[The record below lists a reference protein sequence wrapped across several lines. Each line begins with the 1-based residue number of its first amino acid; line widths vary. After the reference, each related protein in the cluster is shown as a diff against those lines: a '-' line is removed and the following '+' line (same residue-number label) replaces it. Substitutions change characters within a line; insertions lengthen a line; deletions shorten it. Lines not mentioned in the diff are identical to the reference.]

1 MTDRRLNPRP
11 EPWWLLIDPLFVV
24 SVAGIGAMGTVL
36 VYSSTRGSGFDLIEP
51 DRTYLDRQIIFL
63 AAGAVLGTAAAL
75 VKPRLIRRL
84 APLAYGL
91 MAASMLAVLAI
102 GAEVHGAR
110 SWFSVGGYQL
120 QPSELGKVVMIVT
133 LALIFSRGRGSAS
146 PLRLGLA
153 LLSMA
158 PPVVMIMLQPD
169 PGTALVYGAVFVAV
183 VVVSGVKMRWIALM
197 ALVALAGG
205 LWVLQSDMLAGY
217 QQARLTA
224 FLLDPEQ
231 IEDEVIQR
239 EMKDFAYNARQAQ
252 IAIGNGGLT
261 GQGLFE
267 GTQTRSNLVPAQQTD
282 FIFTVAGEEMGLRGA
297 GLLLGLYS
305 LLMYRI
311 WRTAR
316 NASSVF
322 GRLVCTGVLAM
333 FLFQLFQSV
342 GMTMGMMPVT
352 GIPLPLVSYGGSS
365 MFTSLIALG
374 LAAGVHRRRYD
385 VDEMRR

>member
-11 EPWWLLIDPLFVV
+11 EPWWLLIDPVFVI
-24 SVAGIGAMGTVL
+24 SIAGIGAMGAVL
-36 VYSSTRGSGFDLIEP
+36 VYSSTRGSGFDLVEP
-51 DRTYLDRQIIFL
+51 DRTYLDRQVLFL
-63 AAGAVLGTAAAL
+63 AAGAVLGVVASL

-84 APLAYGL
+84 IPLAYGL
-91 MAASMLAVLAI
+91 MAASMLTVLAI
-102 GAEVHGAR
+102 GTEVHGAR
-110 SWFSVGGYQL
+110 SWFSVGGYQF

-133 LALIFSRGRGSAS
+133 LALVFSSGRGGAG

-153 LLSMA
+153 LLSLA

-183 VVVSGVKMRWIALM
+183 VVVSGVKMRWIALL
-197 ALVALAGG
+197 ALIALAGSA
-205 LWVLQSDMLAGY
+205 WVLQSDLLAGY
-217 QQARLTA
+217 QQARLTV
-224 FLLDPEQ
+224 FLLDPDQVGAEAAA
-231 IEDEVIQR
+231 
-239 EMKDFAYNARQAQ
+239 FAYNAEQAQ

-267 GTQTRSNLVPAQQTD
+267 GTQTRSNMVPAQQTD
-282 FIFTVAGEEMGLRGA
+282 FIFTVAGEELGLRGA
-297 GLLLGLYS
+297 GVLLGLYS
-305 LLMYRI
+305 LLIYRI

-322 GRLVCTGVLAM
+322 GRLLCTGVLAM

-365 MFTSLIALG
+365 MFASLIALG
-374 LAAGVHRRRYD
+374 LTAGVHRRRYD

>member
-11 EPWWLLIDPLFVV
+11 EPWWLLIDPLLVV
-24 SVAGIGAMGTVL
+24 AVAGIGAMGTVL
-36 VYSSTRGSGFDLIEP
+36 VYSSTRGSGFDLVEP
-51 DRTYLDRQIIFL
+51 DRTYLDRQVLFL
-63 AAGAVLGTAAAL
+63 AAGAVLGVAAAL

-91 MAASMLAVLAI
+91 MAVSMLAVLAI

-110 SWFSVGGYQL
+110 SWFSVGGYQF

-133 LALIFSRGRGSAS
+133 LALVFSRGPGGAG

-158 PPVVMIMLQPD
+158 PPVVLIMLQPD

-183 VVVSGVKMRWIALM
+183 VVVSGVKMRWIALLALI
-197 ALVALAGG
+197 ALVGG
-205 LWVLQSDMLAGY
+205 VWVLRSDLLAGY
-217 QQARLTA
+217 QQARLTV
-224 FLLDPEQ
+224 FLFDIDQVGAEAAG
-231 IEDEVIQR
+231 
-239 EMKDFAYNARQAQ
+239 FAYNAEQAQ

-267 GTQTRSNLVPAQQTD
+267 GTQTRSNMVPAQQTD

>member
-11 EPWWLLIDPLFVV
+11 EPWWLLIDPLLVV
-24 SVAGIGAMGTVL
+24 AVAGIGAMGTVL
-36 VYSSTRGSGFDLIEP
+36 VYSSTRGSGFDLVEP
-51 DRTYLDRQIIFL
+51 DRTYLDRQVIFL
-63 AAGAVLGTAAAL
+63 AAGAVLGVAAAL

-91 MAASMLAVLAI
+91 MAVSMLAVLAI

-110 SWFSVGGYQL
+110 SWFSVGGYQF

-133 LALIFSRGRGSAS
+133 LALVFSRGPGGAS

-158 PPVVMIMLQPD
+158 PPVVLIMLQPD

-183 VVVSGVKMRWIALM
+183 VVVSGVKMRWIALLALI
-197 ALVALAGG
+197 ALVGG
-205 LWVLQSDMLAGY
+205 VWVLRSDLLAGY
-217 QQARLTA
+217 QQARLTV
-224 FLLDPEQ
+224 FLFDLDQVGAEAAG
-231 IEDEVIQR
+231 
-239 EMKDFAYNARQAQ
+239 FAYNAEQAQ

-267 GTQTRSNLVPAQQTD
+267 GTQTRSNMVPAQQTD

>member
-11 EPWWLLIDPLFVV
+11 EPWWLLIDPVFVF
-24 SVAGIGAMGTVL
+24 SAAAIGALGTVL
-36 VYSSTRGSGFDLIEP
+36 VYSSTRGSGFDLVEP
-51 DRTYLDRQIIFL
+51 DRTYLDRQILFL
-63 AAGAVLGTAAAL
+63 AAGAVLGVAASL

-91 MAASMLAVLAI
+91 TAALMLAVLVI
-102 GAEVHGAR
+102 GDEVHGAR
-110 SWFSVGGYQL
+110 SWFSVGGYQF
-120 QPSELGKVVMIVT
+120 QPSEVGKVVVIVT
-133 LALIFSRGRGSAS
+133 LALVFSRGKADPG

-153 LLSMA
+153 LLALA
-158 PPVVMIMLQPD
+158 PPVGMIMLQPD
-169 PGTALVYGAVFVAV
+169 PGTALVYGAIFVAV

-197 ALVALAGG
+197 ALIALVSGV
-205 LWVLQSDMLAGY
+205 WVLRSDLLAGY
-217 QQARLTA
+217 QQARLTV
-224 FLLDPEQ
+224 FLLDPDQVGAEAAG
-231 IEDEVIQR
+231 
-239 EMKDFAYNARQAQ
+239 FAYNAEQAQ

-365 MFTSLIALG
+365 MLTSMIALG

>member
-1 MTDRRLNPRP
+1 M
-11 EPWWLLIDPLFVV
+11 LIDPLFVV
-24 SVAGIGAMGTVL
+24 SVAGIGAMGAVL
-36 VYSSTRGSGFDLIEP
+36 VYSSTRGSGFDLVEP
-51 DRTYLDRQIIFL
+51 DRTYLNRQVLFL
-63 AAGAVLGTAAAL
+63 AAGAVLGVAASL

-91 MAASMLAVLAI
+91 MAASMVAVLVI
-102 GAEVHGAR
+102 GVEVHGAR
-110 SWFSVGGYQL
+110 SWFSVGGYQF

-133 LALIFSRGRGSAS
+133 LSLVFSGGRGAG

-169 PGTALVYGAVFVAV
+169 PGTALVYGAIFVAV
-183 VVVSGVKMRWIALM
+183 VVVSGVKMRWIALLALI
-197 ALVALAGG
+197 ALVGG
-205 LWVLQSDMLAGY
+205 AWVLRSDLLAGY
-217 QQARLTA
+217 QQARLTV
-224 FLLDPEQ
+224 FLLDPDQVGAEAAG
-231 IEDEVIQR
+231 
-239 EMKDFAYNARQAQ
+239 FAYNAEQAQ

-261 GQGLFE
+261 GQGIFE
-267 GTQTRSNLVPAQQTD
+267 GTQTRSNMVPAQQTD

-333 FLFQLFQSV
+333 LLFQLFQSV

-365 MFTSLIALG
+365 MLTSLIALG
-374 LAAGVHRRRYD
+374 LAAGVHRRRHD

>member
-11 EPWWLLIDPLFVV
+11 EPWWLLIDPLLVLT
-24 SVAGIGAMGTVL
+24 VAGIGAMGTVL
-36 VYSSTRGSGFDLIEP
+36 VYSSTRGSGFDLVDP
-51 DRTYLDRQIIFL
+51 DRTYLDRQVIFL
-63 AAGAVLGTAAAL
+63 AAGAVLGVAAAL

-91 MAASMLAVLAI
+91 MAVSMLTVLAI

-110 SWFSVGGYQL
+110 SWFSVGGYQF

-133 LALIFSRGRGSAS
+133 LALVFSRGQGGAS

-158 PPVVMIMLQPD
+158 PPVVLIMLQPD

-183 VVVSGVKMRWIALM
+183 VVVSGVKMRWIALLALI
-197 ALVALAGG
+197 ALVGG
-205 LWVLQSDMLAGY
+205 VWVLRSDLLAGY
-217 QQARLTA
+217 QQARLTV
-224 FLLDPEQ
+224 FLFDLDQVGAEAAG
-231 IEDEVIQR
+231 
-239 EMKDFAYNARQAQ
+239 FAYNAEQAQ

-267 GTQTRSNLVPAQQTD
+267 GTQTRSNMVPAQQTD

-374 LAAGVHRRRYD
+374 LTAGVHRRRYD

>member
-24 SVAGIGAMGTVL
+24 SVAGIGAMGAVL
-36 VYSSTRGSGFDLIEP
+36 VYSATRGSGFDLIEP
-51 DRTYLDRQIIFL
+51 DRTYLDRQVIFL
-63 AAGAVLGTAAAL
+63 AAGAALGVAAAL

-84 APLAYGL
+84 TPLAYGL
-91 MAASMLAVLAI
+91 TAASMVAVLAI

-110 SWFSVGGYQL
+110 SWFSVGGYQF

-133 LALIFSRGRGSAS
+133 LALIFSRGQGGAG

-183 VVVSGVKMRWIALM
+183 VVVSGVKMRWIALL
-197 ALVALAGG
+197 ALIALAGG
-205 LWVLQSDMLAGY
+205 VWVLRSDLLAGY
-217 QQARLTA
+217 QQARLTV
-224 FLLDPEQ
+224 FLLDIDQVGAEAA
-231 IEDEVIQR
+231 R
-239 EMKDFAYNARQAQ
+239 FAYNAEQAQ

-267 GTQTRSNLVPAQQTD
+267 GTQTRSNMVPAQQTD

-374 LAAGVHRRRYD
+374 LTAGVHRRRYD

>member
-11 EPWWLLIDPLFVV
+11 EPWWLLIDPVFVI
-24 SVAGIGAMGTVL
+24 SAAAIGAMGTVL
-36 VYSSTRGSGFDLIEP
+36 VYSSTRGSGFDLVEP
-51 DRTYLDRQIIFL
+51 DRTYLDRQIMFL
-63 AAGAVLGTAAAL
+63 AAGAVLGVAASL

-84 APLAYGL
+84 TPLAYAL
-91 MAASMLAVLAI
+91 TAVLMLAVLVV
-102 GAEVHGAR
+102 GDEVHGAR
-110 SWFSVGGYQL
+110 SWFSVGGYQF
-120 QPSELGKVVMIVT
+120 QPSELGKVVVIVT
-133 LALIFSRGRGSAS
+133 LALVFSRGKADPG
-146 PLRLGLA
+146 PLRLVLA
-153 LLSMA
+153 LLALA

-169 PGTALVYGAVFVAV
+169 PGTALVYGAIFVAV
-183 VVVSGVKMRWIALM
+183 VVVSGVRMRWIALM
-197 ALVALAGG
+197 ALIALASGV
-205 LWVLQSDMLAGY
+205 WVLRSDLLAGY
-217 QQARLTA
+217 QQARLTV
-224 FLLDPEQ
+224 FLLDPDQVGAEAAG
-231 IEDEVIQR
+231 
-239 EMKDFAYNARQAQ
+239 FAYNAEQAQ

-267 GTQTRSNLVPAQQTD
+267 GTQTRSNMVPAQQTD

-322 GRLVCTGVLAM
+322 GRLVCAGVLAM

-365 MFTSLIALG
+365 MLTSLIALG

>member
-11 EPWWLLIDPLFVV
+11 EPWWLLIDPVFVI
-24 SVAGIGAMGTVL
+24 SAAAIGAMGTVL
-36 VYSSTRGSGFDLIEP
+36 VYSSTRGSGFDLVEP
-51 DRTYLDRQIIFL
+51 DRTYLDRQILFL
-63 AAGAVLGTAAAL
+63 AAGAVLGVAASL

-91 MAASMLAVLAI
+91 TAALMLAVLVV
-102 GAEVHGAR
+102 GDEVHGAR
-110 SWFSVGGYQL
+110 SWFSVGGYQF
-120 QPSELGKVVMIVT
+120 QPSELGKVVVIVT
-133 LALIFSRGRGSAS
+133 LALVFSRGGGDPG

-153 LLSMA
+153 LLALA
-158 PPVVMIMLQPD
+158 PPVGMIMLQPD
-169 PGTALVYGAVFVAV
+169 PGTALVYGAIFVAV

-197 ALVALAGG
+197 ALIALVSGV
-205 LWVLQSDMLAGY
+205 WVLRSDLLAGY
-217 QQARLTA
+217 QQARLTV
-224 FLLDPEQ
+224 FLLDPDQVGAEAAG
-231 IEDEVIQR
+231 
-239 EMKDFAYNARQAQ
+239 FAYNAEQAQ

-267 GTQTRSNLVPAQQTD
+267 GTQTRSNMVPAQQTD

-322 GRLVCTGVLAM
+322 GRLVCAGVLAM

-365 MFTSLIALG
+365 MLTSLIALG

>member
-11 EPWWLLIDPLFVV
+11 EPWWLLIDPLLVLT
-24 SVAGIGAMGTVL
+24 VAGIGAMGTVL
-36 VYSSTRGSGFDLIEP
+36 VYSSTRGSGFDLVDP
-51 DRTYLDRQIIFL
+51 DRTYLDRQVLFL
-63 AAGAVLGTAAAL
+63 AAGAVLGVAAAL

-91 MAASMLAVLAI
+91 MAASMLTVLAI

-110 SWFSVGGYQL
+110 SWFSVGGYQF

-133 LALIFSRGRGSAS
+133 LALVFSRGQGGAS

-158 PPVVMIMLQPD
+158 PPVVLIMLQPD

-183 VVVSGVKMRWIALM
+183 VVVSGVKMRWIALLALI
-197 ALVALAGG
+197 ALVGG
-205 LWVLQSDMLAGY
+205 VWVLRSDLLAGY
-217 QQARLTA
+217 QQARLTV
-224 FLLDPEQ
+224 FLFDLDQVGAEAAG
-231 IEDEVIQR
+231 
-239 EMKDFAYNARQAQ
+239 FAYNAEQAQ

-267 GTQTRSNLVPAQQTD
+267 GTQTRSNMVPAQQTD

-374 LAAGVHRRRYD
+374 LTAGVHRRRYD

>member
-11 EPWWLLIDPLFVV
+11 EPWWLLIDPVFVV
-24 SVAGIGAMGTVL
+24 SIAGIGAMGAVL
-36 VYSSTRGSGFDLIEP
+36 VYSSTRGSGFDLVEP
-51 DRTYLDRQIIFL
+51 DRTYLDRQVLFL
-63 AAGAVLGTAAAL
+63 AAGAVLGVAASL

-110 SWFSVGGYQL
+110 SWFSVGGYQF

-133 LALIFSRGRGSAS
+133 LALVFSSGRGGAG

-158 PPVVMIMLQPD
+158 PPVAMIMLQPD

-183 VVVSGVKMRWIALM
+183 VVVSGVKMRWIALL
-197 ALVALAGG
+197 ALIALAGG
-205 LWVLQSDMLAGY
+205 AWVLQSDLLAGY
-217 QQARLTA
+217 QRARLTV
-224 FLLDPEQ
+224 FLLDPDQVGAEAAA
-231 IEDEVIQR
+231 
-239 EMKDFAYNARQAQ
+239 FAYNAEQAQ

-282 FIFTVAGEEMGLRGA
+282 FIFTVAGEELGLRGA

-305 LLMYRI
+305 LLIYRI

-374 LAAGVHRRRYD
+374 LTAGVHRRRYD

>member
-11 EPWWLLIDPLFVV
+11 EPWWLLIDPLLVLT
-24 SVAGIGAMGTVL
+24 VAGIGAMGTVL
-36 VYSSTRGSGFDLIEP
+36 VYSSTRGSGFDLVDP
-51 DRTYLDRQIIFL
+51 DRTYLDRQVIFL
-63 AAGAVLGTAAAL
+63 AAGAVLGVAAAL

-91 MAASMLAVLAI
+91 MAASMLTVLAI

-110 SWFSVGGYQL
+110 SWFSVGGYQF

-133 LALIFSRGRGSAS
+133 LALVFSSGQGGAS

-158 PPVVMIMLQPD
+158 PPVVLIMLQPD

-183 VVVSGVKMRWIALM
+183 VVVSGVKMRWIALLALI
-197 ALVALAGG
+197 ALVGG
-205 LWVLQSDMLAGY
+205 VWVLRSDLLAGY
-217 QQARLTA
+217 QQARLTV
-224 FLLDPEQ
+224 FLFDLDQVGAEAAG
-231 IEDEVIQR
+231 
-239 EMKDFAYNARQAQ
+239 FAYNAEQAQ

-267 GTQTRSNLVPAQQTD
+267 GTQTRSNMVPAQQTD

-374 LAAGVHRRRYD
+374 LTAGVHRRRYD

>member
-11 EPWWLLIDPLFVV
+11 EPWWLLIDPLLVLT
-24 SVAGIGAMGTVL
+24 VAGIGAMGTVL
-36 VYSSTRGSGFDLIEP
+36 VYSSTRGSGFDLVDP
-51 DRTYLDRQIIFL
+51 DRTYLDRQVLFL
-63 AAGAVLGTAAAL
+63 AAGAVLGVAAAL

-91 MAASMLAVLAI
+91 LAASMLTVLAI

-110 SWFSVGGYQL
+110 SWFSVGGYQF

-133 LALIFSRGRGSAS
+133 LALVFSSGQGGAS

-158 PPVVMIMLQPD
+158 PPVVLIMLQPD

-183 VVVSGVKMRWIALM
+183 VVVSGVKMRWIALLALI
-197 ALVALAGG
+197 ALVGG
-205 LWVLQSDMLAGY
+205 VWVLRSDLLAGY
-217 QQARLTA
+217 QQARLTV
-224 FLLDPEQ
+224 FLFDLDQVGAEAAG
-231 IEDEVIQR
+231 
-239 EMKDFAYNARQAQ
+239 FAYNAEQAQ

-267 GTQTRSNLVPAQQTD
+267 GTQTRSNMVPAQQTD

-374 LAAGVHRRRYD
+374 LTAGVHRRRYD

>member
-11 EPWWLLIDPLFVV
+11 EPWWLLIDPVFVV
-24 SVAGIGAMGTVL
+24 SIAGIGAMGAVL
-36 VYSSTRGSGFDLIEP
+36 VYSSTRGSGFDLVEP
-51 DRTYLDRQIIFL
+51 DRTYLDRQVLFL
-63 AAGAVLGTAAAL
+63 AAGAVLGVAASL

-110 SWFSVGGYQL
+110 SWFSVGGYQF

-133 LALIFSRGRGSAS
+133 LALVFSSGRGGAG

-153 LLSMA
+153 LLSLA

-183 VVVSGVKMRWIALM
+183 VVVSGVKMRWIALL
-197 ALVALAGG
+197 ALIALAGG
-205 LWVLQSDMLAGY
+205 AWVLQSDLLAGY
-217 QQARLTA
+217 QQARLTV
-224 FLLDPEQ
+224 FLLDPDQ
-231 IEDEVIQR
+231 VGAEVR
-239 EMKDFAYNARQAQ
+239 EFAYNAEQAK

-282 FIFTVAGEEMGLRGA
+282 FIFTVAGEELGLRGA

-305 LLMYRI
+305 LLIYRI

-374 LAAGVHRRRYD
+374 LTAGVHRRRYD

>member
-11 EPWWLLIDPLFVV
+11 EPWWLLIDPVFVI
-24 SVAGIGAMGTVL
+24 SAAAIGAMGAVL
-36 VYSSTRGSGFDLIEP
+36 VYSSTRGSGFELVEP
-51 DRTYLDRQIIFL
+51 DRTYLDRQILFL
-63 AAGAVLGTAAAL
+63 GAGAVLGVAASL

-84 APLAYGL
+84 APLAYVLTAGL
-91 MAASMLAVLAI
+91 MLAVLLV
-102 GAEVHGAR
+102 GDEVHGAR
-110 SWFSVGGYQL
+110 SWFSVGGYQF

-133 LALIFSRGRGSAS
+133 LALVFSRGGGD
-146 PLRLGLA
+146 PGPVRLGLA
-153 LLSMA
+153 LLALA
-158 PPVVMIMLQPD
+158 PPVGMIMLQPD

-197 ALVALAGG
+197 ALIALVSGV
-205 LWVLQSDMLAGY
+205 WVLRSDLLAGY
-217 QQARLTA
+217 QQARLTV
-224 FLLDPEQ
+224 FLLDPDQ
-231 IEDEVIQR
+231 VGAEVAG
-239 EMKDFAYNARQAQ
+239 FAYNAEQAQ

-267 GTQTRSNLVPAQQTD
+267 GTQTRSNMVPAQQTD

-322 GRLVCTGVLAM
+322 GRLVCAGVLAM

-365 MFTSLIALG
+365 MITSLIALG

>member
-11 EPWWLLIDPLFVV
+11 EPWWLLIDPVFVI
-24 SVAGIGAMGTVL
+24 SIAGIGAMGAVL
-36 VYSSTRGSGFDLIEP
+36 VYSSTRGSGFDLVEP
-51 DRTYLDRQIIFL
+51 DRTYLDRQVLFL
-63 AAGAVLGTAAAL
+63 AAGAVLGVVASL

-84 APLAYGL
+84 IPLAYGL
-91 MAASMLAVLAI
+91 MAASMLTVLAI
-102 GAEVHGAR
+102 GTEVHGAR
-110 SWFSVGGYQL
+110 SWFSVGGYQF
-120 QPSELGKVVMIVT
+120 QPSELGKVVMIVA
-133 LALIFSRGRGSAS
+133 LALVFSSGRGGAG

-153 LLSMA
+153 LLSLA

-183 VVVSGVKMRWIALM
+183 VVVSGVKMRWIALL
-197 ALVALAGG
+197 ALIALAGSA
-205 LWVLQSDMLAGY
+205 WVLQSDLLAGY
-217 QQARLTA
+217 QQARLTV
-224 FLLDPEQ
+224 FLLDPDQVGAEAAA
-231 IEDEVIQR
+231 
-239 EMKDFAYNARQAQ
+239 FAYNAEQAQ

-267 GTQTRSNLVPAQQTD
+267 GTQTRSNMVPAQQTD
-282 FIFTVAGEEMGLRGA
+282 FIFTVAGEELGLRGA
-297 GLLLGLYS
+297 GVLLGLYS
-305 LLMYRI
+305 LLIYRI

-322 GRLVCTGVLAM
+322 GRLLCTGVLAM

-365 MFTSLIALG
+365 MFASLIALG
-374 LAAGVHRRRYD
+374 LTAGVHRRRYD

>member
-24 SVAGIGAMGTVL
+24 SAAGIGAMGAVL

-51 DRTYLDRQIIFL
+51 DRTYLDRQVIFL
-63 AAGAVLGTAAAL
+63 AAGAVLGAAAAL

-146 PLRLGLA
+146 PLRLVLA

-217 QQARLTA
+217 QQARLTV

-231 IEDEVIQR
+231 IGDEAAG
-239 EMKDFAYNARQAQ
+239 FAYNAAQAQ

-267 GTQTRSNLVPAQQTD
+267 GTQTRSNMVPAQQTD

>member
-11 EPWWLLIDPLFVV
+11 EPWWLLIDPLLVV
-24 SVAGIGAMGTVL
+24 AVAGIGAMGTVL
-36 VYSSTRGSGFDLIEP
+36 VYSSTRGSGFDLVEP
-51 DRTYLDRQIIFL
+51 DRTYLDRQVLFL
-63 AAGAVLGTAAAL
+63 AAGAVLGVAAAL

-91 MAASMLAVLAI
+91 MAVSMLAVLAI

-110 SWFSVGGYQL
+110 SWFSVGGYQF

-133 LALIFSRGRGSAS
+133 LALVFSRGPGGAG

-158 PPVVMIMLQPD
+158 PPVVLIMLQPD

-183 VVVSGVKMRWIALM
+183 VVVSGVKMRWIALLALI
-197 ALVALAGG
+197 ALVGG
-205 LWVLQSDMLAGY
+205 VWVLRSDLLAGY
-217 QQARLTA
+217 QQARLTV
-224 FLLDPEQ
+224 FLFDLDQVGAEAAG
-231 IEDEVIQR
+231 
-239 EMKDFAYNARQAQ
+239 FAYNAEQAQ

-267 GTQTRSNLVPAQQTD
+267 GTQTRSNMVPAQQTD

>member
-24 SVAGIGAMGTVL
+24 SAAGIGAMGVLL

-51 DRTYLDRQIIFL
+51 DRTYLDRQVIFL
-63 AAGAVLGTAAAL
+63 AAGAVLGAAAAL

-146 PLRLGLA
+146 PLRLVLA

-217 QQARLTA
+217 QQARLTV

-231 IEDEVIQR
+231 IGDEAAG
-239 EMKDFAYNARQAQ
+239 FAYNAEQAQ

-267 GTQTRSNLVPAQQTD
+267 GTQTRSNMVPAQQTD

>member
-11 EPWWLLIDPLFVV
+11 EPWWLLIDPVFVV
-24 SVAGIGAMGTVL
+24 SIAGIGAMGAVL
-36 VYSSTRGSGFDLIEP
+36 VYSSTRGSGFDLVEP
-51 DRTYLDRQIIFL
+51 DRTYLDRQVLFL
-63 AAGAVLGTAAAL
+63 AAGAVLGVAASL

-110 SWFSVGGYQL
+110 SWFSVGGYQF

-133 LALIFSRGRGSAS
+133 LALVFSSGRGGAG

-153 LLSMA
+153 LLSLA

-183 VVVSGVKMRWIALM
+183 VVVSGVKMRWIALL
-197 ALVALAGG
+197 ALIALAGG
-205 LWVLQSDMLAGY
+205 AWVLQSDLLAGY
-217 QQARLTA
+217 QQARLTV
-224 FLLDPEQ
+224 FLLDPDQ
-231 IEDEVIQR
+231 VDAEVR
-239 EMKDFAYNARQAQ
+239 EFAYNAEQAK

-282 FIFTVAGEEMGLRGA
+282 FIFTVAGEELGLRGA

-305 LLMYRI
+305 LLIYRI

-374 LAAGVHRRRYD
+374 LTAGVHRRRYD

>member
-24 SVAGIGAMGTVL
+24 SAAGIGAMGAVL
-36 VYSSTRGSGFDLIEP
+36 VYSATRGSGFDLIEP
-51 DRTYLDRQIIFL
+51 DRTYLDRQVIFL
-63 AAGAVLGTAAAL
+63 AAGAVLGAAAAL

-146 PLRLGLA
+146 PLRLVLA

-197 ALVALAGG
+197 ALIALAGG

-217 QQARLTA
+217 QQARLTV

-231 IEDEVIQR
+231 IGDEAAG
-239 EMKDFAYNARQAQ
+239 FAYNAEQAQ

-267 GTQTRSNLVPAQQTD
+267 GTQTRSNMVPAQQTD

>member
-11 EPWWLLIDPLFVV
+11 EPWWLLIDPLLVAA
-24 SVAGIGAMGTVL
+24 VAGIGAMGTVL
-36 VYSSTRGSGFDLIEP
+36 VYSSTRGSGFDLVDP
-51 DRTYLDRQIIFL
+51 DRTYLDRQVIFL
-63 AAGAVLGTAAAL
+63 AAGAVLGVAAAL

-91 MAASMLAVLAI
+91 MAASMLTVLAI

-110 SWFSVGGYQL
+110 SWFSVGGYQF

-133 LALIFSRGRGSAS
+133 LALVFSRGQGGAS

-153 LLSMA
+153 LLAMA
-158 PPVVMIMLQPD
+158 PPVVLIMLQPD

-183 VVVSGVKMRWIALM
+183 VVVSGVKMRWIALLALI
-197 ALVALAGG
+197 ALVGG
-205 LWVLQSDMLAGY
+205 VWVLRSDLLAGY
-217 QQARLTA
+217 QQARLTV
-224 FLLDPEQ
+224 FLFDLDQVGAEAAG
-231 IEDEVIQR
+231 
-239 EMKDFAYNARQAQ
+239 FAYNAEQAQ

-267 GTQTRSNLVPAQQTD
+267 GTQTRSNMVPAQQTD

-374 LAAGVHRRRYD
+374 LTAGVHRRRYD

>member
-24 SVAGIGAMGTVL
+24 SAAGIGAMGAVL

-63 AAGAVLGTAAAL
+63 AAGAVLGAAAAL

-133 LALIFSRGRGSAS
+133 LALIFSRGRDTAS

-224 FLLDPEQ
+224 FLLDPEK

>member
-11 EPWWLLIDPLFVV
+11 EPWWLLIDPLLVLT
-24 SVAGIGAMGTVL
+24 VAGIGAMGTVL
-36 VYSSTRGSGFDLIEP
+36 VYSSTRGSGFDLVDP
-51 DRTYLDRQIIFL
+51 DRTYLDRQVIFL
-63 AAGAVLGTAAAL
+63 AAGAVLGVAAAL

-91 MAASMLAVLAI
+91 MAASMLTVLAI

-110 SWFSVGGYQL
+110 SWFSVGGYQF

-133 LALIFSRGRGSAS
+133 LALVFSRGQGGAS

-153 LLSMA
+153 LLAMA
-158 PPVVMIMLQPD
+158 PPVVLIMLQPD

-183 VVVSGVKMRWIALM
+183 VVVSGVKMRWIALLALI
-197 ALVALAGG
+197 ALVGG
-205 LWVLQSDMLAGY
+205 VWVLRSDLLAGY
-217 QQARLTA
+217 QQARLTV
-224 FLLDPEQ
+224 FLFDLDQVGAEAAG
-231 IEDEVIQR
+231 
-239 EMKDFAYNARQAQ
+239 FAYNAEQAQ

-267 GTQTRSNLVPAQQTD
+267 GTQTRSNMVPAQQTD

-374 LAAGVHRRRYD
+374 LTAGVHRRRYD

>member
-11 EPWWLLIDPLFVV
+11 EPWWLLIDPVFVI
-24 SVAGIGAMGTVL
+24 SAAAIGAMGTVL
-36 VYSSTRGSGFDLIEP
+36 VYSSTRGSGFDLVEP
-51 DRTYLDRQIIFL
+51 DRTYLDRQIMFL
-63 AAGAVLGTAAAL
+63 AAGAVLGVAASL

-84 APLAYGL
+84 APLAYAL
-91 MAASMLAVLAI
+91 TAVLMLAVLVV
-102 GAEVHGAR
+102 GDEVHGAR
-110 SWFSVGGYQL
+110 SWFSVGGYQF
-120 QPSELGKVVMIVT
+120 QPSELGKVVVIVT
-133 LALIFSRGRGSAS
+133 LALVFSRGKADPG
-146 PLRLGLA
+146 PLRLVLA
-153 LLSMA
+153 LLALA

-169 PGTALVYGAVFVAV
+169 PGTALVYGAIFVAV

-197 ALVALAGG
+197 ALIALASGV
-205 LWVLQSDMLAGY
+205 WVLRSDLLAGY
-217 QQARLTA
+217 QQARLTV
-224 FLLDPEQ
+224 FLLDPDQVGAEAAG
-231 IEDEVIQR
+231 
-239 EMKDFAYNARQAQ
+239 FAYNAEQAQ

-267 GTQTRSNLVPAQQTD
+267 GTQTRSNMVPAQQTD

-322 GRLVCTGVLAM
+322 GRLVCAGVLAM

-365 MFTSLIALG
+365 MLTSLIALG